1 MKDFKEY
8 MTIKE
13 CNGFLFVRWN
23 VEFITLKVATETVK
37 SRTEATEGKEV
48 LILSDARKLKAITKE
63 AREHLA
69 EHIASGVKGGA
80 VLVDSI
86 ESKMVAKF
94 FLEINK
100 PKVKFKI
107 FDSEKVAL
115 TWLKMQK

>member
-1 MKDFKEY
+1 MEDFKEY

-23 VEFITLKVATETVK
+23 VEFITLKIATETVK
-37 SRTEATEGKEV
+37 IRTEATQGKDFFV
-48 LILSDARKLKAITKE
+48 LSDARKLKAITRE
-63 AREHLA
+63 ARKHLA

-107 FDSEKVAL
+107 FDCEKVAL

>member
-1 MKDFKEY
+1 MKDFQDF

-13 CNGFLFVRWN
+13 CNGFVLVRWN
-23 VEFITLKVATETVK
+23 VEYITLKVATETVK

-48 LILSDARKLKAITKE
+48 LILSDARKLKSITKE
-63 AREHLA
+63 ARKHLA

-107 FDSEKVAL
+107 FDCEKVAL